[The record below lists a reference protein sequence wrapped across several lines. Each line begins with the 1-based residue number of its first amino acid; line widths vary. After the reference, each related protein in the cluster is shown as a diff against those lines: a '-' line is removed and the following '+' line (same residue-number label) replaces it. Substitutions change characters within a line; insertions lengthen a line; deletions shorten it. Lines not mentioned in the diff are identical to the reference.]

1 MATCNFANLGACNR
15 ACPEAKARFPH
26 VGRLA
31 QLVEH
36 LVYTERVGGSS
47 PSSPTSFKRK
57 RHGAL
62 LRMKLP
68 EK

>member
-1 MATCNFANLGACNR
+1 MESGPVAVGGRPLSFRANFGDGY
-15 ACPEAKARFPH
+15 P

-47 PSSPTSFKRK
+47 PSSPTSIQRC
-57 RHGAL
+57 GL
-62 LRMKLP
+62 LDTSEGLF
-68 EK
+68 